1 MRKAIG
7 SIGGIAPALRGGAIS
22 VIVLG
27 LLGACSGSTP
37 EPTGQSGQPG
47 FGVAPPVATAGS
59 AAPAPTTTTPP
70 ATTPPATT
78 PPATTP
84 PTTTPPVT
92 PPSTDPPPTI
102 DPNMP
107 GEPTLALDECDLDTQ
122 WLGDEYCVDPPPADQ
137 GFQLR
142 VGPTNYDSPGS
153 QYLVNPGEELNEVI
167 PATSGNTESVYYY
180 WRQYRMR
187 PGSHHMI
194 LSKGGGI
201 AGGGRMGGSQT
212 PAKDSPTGGVIA
224 EENQGVGMQLA
235 ARTPLSF
242 SLHYYNFS
250 DAPIIKDVW
259 VNVWYRDAADVTEPA
274 SEVFSML
281 PINIAPGRHVV
292 LSGDCPVN
300 GTGRLLTLY
309 GHRHAN
315 NLRFSAWR
323 ERGGMRELVFEDYDW
338 EEPTVLEYSS
348 VITNLPPNPAAKVA
362 GGYSGV
368 LDVRSGDNIHF
379 ECEITNMTNNTFR
392 GANEAIDDEMCIL
405 VGDSAGA
412 TLSPLCASQTVDVN

>member
-1 MRKAIG
+1 MRTAI
-7 SIGGIAPALRGGAIS
+7 AA
-22 VIVLG
+22 VILLG
-27 LLGACSGSTP
+27 LGACSGSTP
-37 EPTGQSGQPG
+37 QPSGQPG
-47 FGVAPPVATAGS
+47 AVVGGPPPAVGMAGS
-59 AAPAPTTTTPP
+59 AAPPETAPP
-70 ATTPPATT
+70 ATTPPVTT
-78 PPATTP
+78 PPL
-84 PTTTPPVT
+84 TTPPVT
-92 PPSTDPPPTI
+92 TPPETMPPGNEPPPGTMEE
-102 DPNMP
+102 PTP
-107 GEPTLALDECDLDTQ
+107 GQPTLALDECNLDTK
-122 WLGDEYCVDPPPADQ
+122 WLGDEYCVLPPAADK

-142 VGPTNYDSPGS
+142 VGPTDYDNPGS
-153 QYLVNPGEELNEVI
+153 QYLVNPGQELNEVI
-167 PATSGNTESVYYY
+167 PATSGNDQEVYYY

-201 AGGGRMGGSQT
+201 GGGGGRMGGSQT

-224 EENQGVGMQLA
+224 EENQGVGMRLA
-235 ARTPLSF
+235 ANTPLSF

-281 PINIAPGRHVV
+281 PINISPGRHVV
-292 LSGDCPVN
+292 LSGDCSIN

-323 ERGGMRELVFEDYDW
+323 ERGGMRDLVFEDYDW
-338 EEPTVLEYSS
+338 EEPTVMEYSS
-348 VITNLPPNPAAKVA
+348 VITNQPPNPAAKAA

-368 LDVRSGDNIHF
+368 LDVKPGDNIHF

-405 VGDSAGA
+405 VGDSVGA
-412 TLSPLCASQTVDVN
+412 TISPLCASQTVDVN